1 VVEEAPVVSFY
12 QRATAF
18 YIRLALRR
26 FNSLATYR
34 DETLRGYFRTEATF
48 SDYYA
53 NLAADLEDAHF
64 EQNRPVEMEVLELIL
79 DGPGSARVR
88 SRFVGRNGLPLRP
101 GNVTL
106 LREDHWERLEGQWWI
121 IPGKF

>member
-1 VVEEAPVVSFY
+1 MVEDQPVLSFY
-12 QRATAF
+12 QRASAF
-18 YIRLALRR
+18 YARLALRR

-34 DETLRGYFRTEATF
+34 DETLRGYFRTEAAF

-53 NLAADLEDAHF
+53 DLAAALEDAHF
-64 EQNRPVEMEVLELIL
+64 EQNRPVEMEVLEFAL
-79 DGPGSARVR
+79 DAPGSARVR

-101 GNVTL
+101 GSVTL
-106 LREDHWERLEGQWWI
+106 EREDQWERLEGHWWV